1 MAGFLQNL
9 FATFDPTVA
18 VNKEGDLVNANGF
31 FDTGND
37 STDYVDPGDLSA
49 FQDILYTNFE
59 NPGAGFHSS
68 DSLADL
74 NNIDAFYNA
83 LKEQNESFNNQ
94 AMASADRAME
104 FNAEQAEINRR
115 FQQAA
120 NQKSMDFSERMANT
134 AYQRGMADLKA
145 AGLNPKLIGQLGAAS
160 SPSGVSSSGS
170 SASGSA
176 AQLSA
181 MNLAPLASVLNSYI
195 TSSDSLSRRN
205 NDFVQNI
212 ISGVFSFAAKAYMSG
227 G

>member
-1 MAGFLQNL
+1 MASFLQNL
-9 FATFDPTVA
+9 FSTFDPTVA
-18 VNKEGDLVNANGF
+18 VNKEGDLVNASGF

-49 FQDILYTNFE
+49 FQDLLYTNFE

-68 DSLADL
+68 DSLSDL

-94 AMASADRAME
+94 ALASADRAME

-120 NQKSMDFSERMANT
+120 NQKAMDFSERMANT
-134 AYQRGMADLKA
+134 AYQRGMDDLKA
-145 AGLNPKLIGQLGAAS
+145 AGLNPKLIGKFGAAS
-160 SPSGVSSSGS
+160 SPSGVSSSGF
-170 SASGSA
+170 SASGSP

-181 MNLAPLASVLNSYI
+181 INLAPLASVLNSYI